1 MTGPEILKAMDKG
14 SALQEE
20 TGGDCV
26 SRLVRHSLTLDEFI
40 FEQLKSLE
48 DFESSWRELHRK
60 NDEIYP
66 LEMFAGDWSEQ
77 LAFWREHETQDLAQ
91 CPHCGSQKDP
101 WFSRVIPMNYHCQD
115 CGKDVDATPD
125 NSLHNSQP
133 NKQKLDL

>member
-1 MTGPEILKAMDKG
+1 MPNDKSPPKPEIVA
-14 SALQEE
+14 QQE

-26 SRLVRHSLTLDEFI
+26 SRLVRHSLTLDEFV

-77 LAFWREHETQDLAQ
+77 LAFWRER
-91 CPHCGSQKDP
+91 G
-101 WFSRVIPMNYHCQD
+101 
-115 CGKDVDATPD
+115 
-125 NSLHNSQP
+125 NSILP
-133 NKQKLDL
+133 NAKHIRDDG